1 MIDIENARELV
12 ERARRRAS
20 SGVQPIFNGEVADT
34 IAALLDEVERLN
46 SPVVQSE
53 WQKLVDERE
62 RLIAENRSIRTLMDL
77 YNLGGWTDSLRLI
90 QERDALARK
99 LDAVREVYAGMGGFV
114 AQTAPEGYCLRI
126 IEQMAH
132 AAMKGASD
140 ES

>member
-34 IAALLDEVERLN
+34 IASLLDEVERLN
-46 SPVVQSE
+46 SPVVLSE
-53 WQKLVDERE
+53 WQKLV
-62 RLIAENRSIRTLMDL
+62 A
-77 YNLGGWTDSLRLI
+77 
-90 QERDALARK
+90 ERDALARK
-99 LDAVREVYAGMGGFV
+99 LDAVREVYAGMEGFV
-114 AQTAPEGYCLRI
+114 PRTAPEGYCLRI

-140 ES
+140 E